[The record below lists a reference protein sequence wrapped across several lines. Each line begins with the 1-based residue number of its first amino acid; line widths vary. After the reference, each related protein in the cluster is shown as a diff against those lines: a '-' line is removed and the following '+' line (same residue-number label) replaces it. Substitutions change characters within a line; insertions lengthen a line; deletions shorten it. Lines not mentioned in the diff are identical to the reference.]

1 VTLVLGGLAEWA
13 LVGRHLEPLEGGLDA
28 ANPLLTVALDV
39 GVLDAQHEDTTVPT
53 GEEPVEQRGART
65 PDVEEP
71 GGRGAKRTRG
81 AVKPLDA

>member
-13 LVGRHLEPLEGGLDA
+13 LVGRPSGATRGGLDA

-71 GGRGAKRTRG
+71 GGRGGEADAG